1 MGGAY
6 YAPWREDPRPLG
18 GLLQGAYAYLGV
30 SGFWREQ
37 RRQAGYSEQG
47 DALYARWRAAASLV
61 VDIMLASE
69 GLTSAG
75 REFVT
80 GMKGTLDA
88 WQHERVNL
96 DALASAE
103 RAARPAPVPVGSG
116 ERTPHPVT
124 SRSERYRVK
133 VEVEPSALHGRYDV
147 RVGRPKRGRIPA
159 NRVRP

>member
-1 MGGAY
+1 MSRPADAVSCAETLAHETQHIKLGALLDFLPLTRSDDGRRY

-30 SGFWREQ
+30 SGFWRDQ

-47 DALYARWRAAASLV
+47 DALYARWRAAASIV

-69 GLTSAG
+69 GLTRAG

-103 RAARPAPVPVGSG
+103 RAARQH
-116 ERTPHPVT
+116 R
-124 SRSERYRVK
+124 SRWEAVNG
-133 VEVEPSALHGRYDV
+133 PL
-147 RVGRPKRGRIPA
+147 IQ
-159 NRVRP
+159 